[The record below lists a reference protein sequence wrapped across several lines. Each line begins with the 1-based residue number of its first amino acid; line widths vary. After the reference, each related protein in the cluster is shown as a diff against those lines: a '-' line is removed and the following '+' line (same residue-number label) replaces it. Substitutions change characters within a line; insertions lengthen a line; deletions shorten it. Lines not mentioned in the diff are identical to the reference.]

1 MKENQNRPAL
11 FPPPIPHS
19 PLFQQKRTKTER
31 KTSRGKDCV
40 KRTWVETMEKARFCT
55 GKAQKGDA
63 KDKPPEPQWVY

>member
-19 PLFQQKRTKTER
+19 PLFQQKQK
-31 KTSRGKDCV
+31 GKPV
-40 KRTWVETMEKARFCT
+40 EEKIVLKKTWVETMEKARFCT

-63 KDKPPEPQWVY
+63 KDKPPEPEWVY